1 MQSPSSSRQGL
12 LGLTGAWIT
21 AHLIDGS
28 VHLGFVHAVDP
39 ETGNVV
45 LLRPEPAGPPGAVLP
60 MVLLHDAIAEALR
73 RQRIPFQLEGCGG
86 EDLLVLGCLRCVPPY
101 NARAV
106 SCENEIV
113 LSRFTELL
121 AGV

>member
-1 MQSPSSSRQGL
+1 
-12 LGLTGAWIT
+12 
-21 AHLIDGS
+21 
-28 VHLGFVHAVDP
+28 
-39 ETGNVV
+39 
-45 LLRPEPAGPPGAVLP
+45 
-60 MVLLHDAIAEALR
+60 MVLLHDAIAEVSSHGTPRSPPDCGRPPALAPASRQSDSTATPAEIEGRRDAICEALR
-73 RQRIPFQLEGCGG
+73 RQRIPFQLQGCGG